1 MLMTRRS
8 AIEFVRQVL
17 QKAAVCLGN
26 DSFVGRLNV
35 VSSAHSWSGRG
46 NLRGCGQGWPR
57 PPPPLDPGDDLHAHP
72 RHVILFPSS
81 SGCLFYVWCSLL
93 VWSIQ
98 QLPAPFGSIAMAV
111 VALTVVLITLVSAKS
126 MKMYSVFRL
135 AAVHRAVRSGFRR

>member
-1 MLMTRRS
+1 
-8 AIEFVRQVL
+8 
-17 QKAAVCLGN
+17 
-26 DSFVGRLNV
+26 
-35 VSSAHSWSGRG
+35 
-46 NLRGCGQGWPR
+46 
-57 PPPPLDPGDDLHAHP
+57 
-72 RHVILFPSS
+72 VILFPSS